1 MVSKKTDSSYSHI
14 LKYTGLF
21 GSVQAIGILVNIVR
35 TKIVAVLLGPVG
47 VGMVSLFN
55 STIKFVGDIT
65 NLGIAMSAVKDVSK
79 AYEEGDR
86 TKLERAAT
94 QVRSWCFVGAIIGM
108 IACALFSP
116 LLNSITFDW
125 GNHTLHFVLLSP
137 VVALTALLGGEL
149 AILKGTRQLMDL
161 AKISIYG
168 VLFSLII
175 SVPIYMRYN
184 ISGIVPV
191 LFLIALSQFLI
202 AYRYSSRILPYR
214 LQLRSRQL
222 SAGSAMVKLGMSFV
236 LATVMASGA
245 DFVIR
250 AFINYSSQVDLGLYN
265 AGYVISV
272 IYASTVFSAMESD
285 YYPRL
290 SSAPT
295 RGALLSALV
304 NRQIEVSVLIVSP
317 MLVFLI
323 FGMPI
328 ILPLLFSSEFNA
340 VIGMSQIAALGMI
353 FRGVYLPIE
362 YIPLSRGDSMK
373 YFFQEFIAALMLVG
387 GVVGGYSLHGL
398 LGAGIGIAIS
408 SFVEC
413 VFVMFFS
420 NYFYGYRPSNAVMRY
435 LLIHLL
441 IIAAAYYV
449 DLNEPTGLYW
459 VAGTSLFLLSFVLSL
474 STLKEKYS
482 RSDSS
487 KK

>member
-1 MVSKKTDSSYSHI
+1 
-14 LKYTGLF
+14 
-21 GSVQAIGILVNIVR
+21 
-35 TKIVAVLLGPVG
+35 
-47 VGMVSLFN
+47 
-55 STIKFVGDIT
+55 
-65 NLGIAMSAVKDVSK
+65 
-79 AYEEGDR
+79 
-86 TKLERAAT
+86 
-94 QVRSWCFVGAIIGM
+94 
-108 IACALFSP
+108 
-116 LLNSITFDW
+116 
-125 GNHTLHFVLLSP
+125 
-137 VVALTALLGGEL
+137 
-149 AILKGTRQLMDL
+149 
-161 AKISIYG
+161 
-168 VLFSLII
+168 
-175 SVPIYMRYN
+175 
-184 ISGIVPV
+184 
-191 LFLIALSQFLI
+191 
-202 AYRYSSRILPYR
+202 
-214 LQLRSRQL
+214 
-222 SAGSAMVKLGMSFV
+222 
-236 LATVMASGA
+236 
-245 DFVIR
+245 
-250 AFINYSSQVDLGLYN
+250 
-265 AGYVISV
+265 
-272 IYASTVFSAMESD
+272 
-285 YYPRL
+285 
-290 SSAPT
+290 
-295 RGALLSALV
+295 
-304 NRQIEVSVLIVSP
+304 

-449 DLNEPTGLYW
+449 ALNEPTGLYW
-459 VAGTSLFLLSFVLSL
+459 VAGTSLFLLSLVLSL